1 MEGGVPGVRRAPSD
15 AEEGAGESRMAVEIE
30 RKFLL
35 RDEGWRRDV
44 SRSVAMRQ
52 GYLAAPPAARCTVR
66 VRIGGGHA
74 FLTVKSVAT
83 AIRRDEYEYAI
94 PPGDAAR
101 MLATLAGDVIE
112 KRRHF
117 VEVHGHVFEIDEF
130 AGANR
135 GLVVAELEL
144 AAPDSDHPRPPWLGA
159 DVSALAR
166 YYNLNLATHPYS
178 QWTAAERDADD
189 AG

>member
-1 MEGGVPGVRRAPSD
+1 
-15 AEEGAGESRMAVEIE
+15 MAVEIE

-144 AAPDSDHPRPPWLGA
+144 AAP
-159 DVSALAR
+159 ALAR
-166 YYNLNLATHPYS
+166 RGRQRARALLQSEPRHPS
-178 QWTAAERDADD
+178 LFAMDRRGTRCGRRRLIRSTAC
-189 AG
+189 